1 MTMDYAPSLIFTLSL
16 DVIFKKIRVDDL
28 QKQLE
33 DIKTQLSIVTK
44 VLMVVTELLGE
55 PRGPQT
61 SQDDDSPTDQ
71 QLSNLVTASQ
81 KRTYPFTIE
90 RNKCRSL

>member
-16 DVIFKKIRVDDL
+16 DVILKKIKVDDL

-44 VLMVVTELLGE
+44 VLVVVTELLAATGRAKR
-55 PRGPQT
+55 P
-61 SQDDDSPTDQ
+61 
-71 QLSNLVTASQ
+71 SNLA
-81 KRTYPFTIE
+81 R
-90 RNKCRSL
+90 R